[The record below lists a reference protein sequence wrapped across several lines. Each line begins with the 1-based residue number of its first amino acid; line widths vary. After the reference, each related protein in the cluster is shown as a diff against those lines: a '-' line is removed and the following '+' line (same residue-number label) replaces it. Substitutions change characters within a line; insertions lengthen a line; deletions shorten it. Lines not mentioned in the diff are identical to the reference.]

1 MASTFNIH
9 CRKFDDLSLATVD
22 GDLTLTKANPRDE
35 RQVWYKDMEHAWP
48 LRILCQSGQDLSLTV
63 RDGAAV
69 LARADYKDQRQCW
82 VQSFRNTGRV
92 TDDEG
97 HLAFA
102 LVNWATGKAL
112 RHYSGSG
119 SELVG
124 LVGHRPDSVDVAL
137 LWTQSDDLGEG
148 FHGLRSVSD
157 VGVVLDA
164 ANAVPDAGG
173 AHDGTPILAFPWNG
187 GPNQKWKMVPFY

>member
-1 MASTFNIH
+1 MASSFKIH
-9 CRKFDDLSLATVD
+9 CRKCDDLSLATNVRRPIYCRNKV
-22 GDLTLTKANPRDE
+22 L
-35 RQVWYKDMEHAWP
+35 WYKDMEHARP

-63 RDGAAV
+63 RDGTAV
-69 LARADYKDQRQCW
+69 LARADDKDQRQRW

-97 HLAFA
+97 HPAFA
-102 LVNWATGKAL
+102 LAL
-112 RHYSGSG
+112 RRYSGSG
-119 SELVG
+119 SQLVG
-124 LVGHRPDSVDVAL
+124 LAGHKPDSVDVAL
-137 LWTQSDDLGEG
+137 LWTQSEDLGEG

-157 VGVVLDA
+157 VGFVLDA

-173 AHDGTPILAFPWNG
+173 AHDGTPILVFPWNG

>member
-1 MASTFNIH
+1 LP
-9 CRKFDDLSLATVD
+9 CYLS
-22 GDLTLTKANPRDE
+22 
-35 RQVWYKDMEHAWP
+35 
-48 LRILCQSGQDLSLTV
+48 
-63 RDGAAV
+63 
-69 LARADYKDQRQCW
+69 QRFLIFFSPQ
-82 VQSFRNTGRV
+82 
-92 TDDEG
+92 
-97 HLAFA
+97 
-102 LVNWATGKAL
+102 
-112 RHYSGSG
+112 
-119 SELVG
+119 VG

>member
-1 MASTFNIH
+1 MLN
-9 CRKFDDLSLATVD
+9 KPD
-22 GDLTLTKANPRDE
+22 PRDE
-35 RQVWYKDMEHAWP
+35 RKVWFKDMEHARP

-63 RDGAAV
+63 RDGTAV
-69 LARADYKDQRQCW
+69 LARADDKDKRQCW

-92 TDDEG
+92 TDDKG

-112 RHYSGSG
+112 RRCSGSGSG

-124 LVGHRPDSVDVAL
+124 LVGHSPDSVDVAL
-137 LWTQSDDLGEG
+137 LWTQSEDLGEG
-148 FHGLRSVSD
+148 YHGLRSVSD

-164 ANAVPDAGG
+164 ANAVPETGG
-173 AHDGTPILAFPWNG
+173 AHDGTPILVFPWNG
-187 GPNQKWKMVPFY
+187 GNNQKWKMVPFYG